1 MGKLEPLTWS
11 GAAVL
16 VFECSWLARLLA
28 NALVLALAV
37 SGLGDHQHA
46 ALGNEKWALR
56 AWRYPGMLVCG
67 ASECFLRPPYSPT
80 SIGMRPTDVTSL
92 VFES

>member
-28 NALVLALAV
+28 NALVLGLSPALTVPKSLLLYRWLA
-37 SGLGDHQHA
+37 
-46 ALGNEKWALR
+46 
-56 AWRYPGMLVCG
+56 YTC
-67 ASECFLRPPYSPT
+67 SE
-80 SIGMRPTDVTSL
+80 
-92 VFES
+92 